1 MNLGRLLTTIS
12 YVTALPTGIRLNA
25 GFSRDGQPA
34 EEDLAG
40 LTPYLPAAGLLIGT
54 VLLAGS
60 GLLEQSR
67 CASLVHGALLTTAW
81 LCLTG
86 GLHFDGLMDT
96 ADGIFSHRSRERM
109 LEIMQDSRVGNFGV
123 LTGVTALL
131 LKFAAI
137 TSLLDNQPLSWAALL
152 LIPAWS
158 RYAEVYAI
166 VRFPYAREEGK
177 GKIFHE
183 TSGKADLLT
192 AALLPAAAGI
202 GAAFLSG
209 PYAILVVSG
218 ATIAAGIAAS
228 HWVNRHLAGQTG
240 DTYGAVVE
248 IAECGGLILS
258 VMALARV

>member
-1 MNLGRLLTTIS
+1 MNLRRLLTTIS
-12 YVTALPTGIRLNA
+12 YVTALPAGIRLNA

-34 EEDLAG
+34 EDDLAG

-54 VLLAGS
+54 VLLFGS
-60 GLLEQSR
+60 GLLEQIR
-67 CASLVHGALLTTAW
+67 CASLVHGALITTFW

-123 LTGVTALL
+123 LTGVAALI

-137 TSLLDNQPLSWAALL
+137 TSLLDNQALSWAALL

-166 VRFPYAREEGK
+166 VRFPYAREQGK
-177 GKIFHE
+177 GKVFHE
-183 TSGKADLLT
+183 TSGKVDLLT
-192 AALLPAAAGI
+192 AFMLPLAASI
-202 GAAFLSG
+202 GTAFLSG
-209 PYAILVVSG
+209 PHAVLVVSST
-218 ATIAAGIAAS
+218 TIIAGIAAS
-228 HWVNRHLAGQTG
+228 HWIDRHLAGQTG
-240 DTYGAVVE
+240 DTYGAVLE
-248 IAECGGLILS
+248 IAECGGLLVSAI
-258 VMALARV
+258 ALV